1 MSRRLAVGSSNLLP
15 SPATTANGRKVQFV
29 QIQPVALAAKSLEP
43 IGALRTAGQV
53 QGTVEQRTQQY
64 KGSPARNGHPR
75 KPMILK
81 LVLITSVG
89 TLGQA

>member
-1 MSRRLAVGSSNLLP
+1 MGSSNLLP

-53 QGTVEQRTQQY
+53 QGTVEQRTQLY

-75 KPMILK
+75 NPITMILK